1 MKEKI
6 KKLLEHQIADYVAR
20 NPRSRRMAA
29 EGRRFLPGGN
39 TRTGAYIAP
48 FPPYAERGEGV
59 YLWDSNDKK
68 YLDVTCGLAVTSL
81 GHSHPEISEVI
92 YNQSKTLIHTTN
104 AFVIEQQGLLAE
116 RLCQL
121 SGM

>member
-1 MKEKI
+1 MTDYIMNTYNRKD
-6 KKLLEHQIADYVAR
+6 IA
-20 NPRSRRMAA
+20 
-29 EGRRFLPGGN
+29 FK
-39 TRTGAYIAP
+39 
-48 FPPYAERGEGV
+48 RGEGV

-104 AFVIEQQGLLAE
+104 AFVIWGPNADPTCVLQK
-116 RLCQL
+116 RLRPT
-121 SGM
+121 